1 MKSYDIFP
9 YNGYIPLFFLSLQ
22 NESVKVDK
30 KYFQTLWMEY
40 FSSEDP
46 KDPGNHIF
54 GLVKQEQL
62 INEN

>member
-1 MKSYDIFP
+1 MCIFW
-9 YNGYIPLFFLSLQ
+9 ILFFLSLQ